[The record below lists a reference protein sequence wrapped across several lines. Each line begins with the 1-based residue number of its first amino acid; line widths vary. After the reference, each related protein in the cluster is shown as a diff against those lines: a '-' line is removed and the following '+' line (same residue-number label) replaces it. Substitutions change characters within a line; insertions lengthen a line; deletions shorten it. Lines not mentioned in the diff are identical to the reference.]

1 MLHGKMF
8 LREEFMES
16 DGGTVKKKE
25 RRKKKRKMSLKVGIP
40 ERGMELKGRK
50 RSFKQNH

>member
-1 MLHGKMF
+1 MMAVQ
-8 LREEFMES
+8 S
-16 DGGTVKKKE
+16 KKE
-25 RRKKKRKMSLKVGIP
+25 RRKKKRKMINEEENTSLKVGIP